1 MAQRM
6 SSKEE
11 VRAALREIP
20 SVDDI
25 LTHFQNEITSAPY
38 SLYLKTIRFIL
49 DDVRREIQNFQPI
62 EDISDYTIRRV
73 ETALGKVS
81 SQSLEQVINGTGII
95 LHTGLGRA
103 PLSTKLVQDALNN
116 VVPYANLE
124 LDLPSGKRGERTQH
138 VESLIN
144 ALSGSEAALVVN
156 NNAAAVL
163 LMLNALAEG
172 KEVIISRGEQVE
184 IGGSFRIPDVIKK
197 SDCIMVEVGTTNKT
211 HLQDYEN
218 EITPNTGAILVAH
231 TSNYK
236 VMGFTESVDLT
247 ALSALAKKKKIPLIL
262 DLGSGAIADFQKLGL
277 PHEPTVQS
285 YLKSGA
291 SVVSFSGDKLLGGP
305 QAGII
310 CGKKTLIRKIH
321 KNPLYRALRCDK
333 FTYAILEATLR
344 TYLTPIDIQKENLT
358 MTLFNRSQA
367 ELLKIG
373 KKIVKKLP
381 RKIVDKFGIE
391 VEQPEVEAG
400 SGSLPL
406 EKFPSAAIVFKGE
419 MKASELSRKFRSAP
433 NPVLGYISGNR
444 YHIDLK
450 AIPATQEKQ
459 LLSSLISILQ

>member
-1 MAQRM
+1 M
-6 SSKEE
+6 SNSDQ
-11 VRAALREIP
+11 VRAALQEIP

-38 SLYLKTIRFIL
+38 SLYLKTIRFVL
-49 DDVRREIQNFQPI
+49 DDVRREIKNSHPI
-62 EDISDYTIRRV
+62 KDISDYTIRRV

-95 LHTGLGRA
+95 LHTGLGRS
-103 PLSTKLVQDALNN
+103 PLSAELVQDALKN

-124 LDLPSGKRGERTQH
+124 LDLPSGKRGERAQH
-138 VESLIN
+138 VESFIN

-197 SDCIMVEVGTTNKT
+197 SGCKMIEVGTTNKT

-218 EITPNTGAILVAH
+218 EITPITGAILVAH

-262 DLGSGAIADFQKLGL
+262 DLGSGSIADFQKLGL

-373 KKIVKKLP
+373 KKIMKKLP

-391 VEQPEVEAG
+391 VEQTEVEAG

-406 EKFPSAAIVFKGE
+406 EKFPSAAFVFNGE

-444 YHIDLK
+444 FHIDLK

>member
-1 MAQRM
+1 M
-6 SSKEE
+6 SNSDQ
-11 VRAALREIP
+11 VRAALQEIP

-38 SLYLKTIRFIL
+38 SLYLKTIRFVL
-49 DDVRREIQNFQPI
+49 DDVRREIKNYHPI
-62 EDISDYTIRRV
+62 KDISDYTIRRV

-81 SQSLEQVINGTGII
+81 SQSLEQGINGTGII

-144 ALSGSEAALVVN
+144 VLCGSEAALVVN

-277 PHEPTVQS
+277 ANEPTVQN

-391 VEQPEVEAG
+391 VEQTEVEAG

-406 EKFPSAAIVFKGE
+406 EKFPSAAFVFNGE

-444 YHIDLK
+444 FLIDLK

>member
-1 MAQRM
+1 M
-6 SSKEE
+6 SNSDQ
-11 VRAALREIP
+11 VRAALQEIP

-38 SLYLKTIRFIL
+38 SLYLKTIRFVL
-49 DDVRREIQNFQPI
+49 DDVRREIKNSHPI
-62 EDISDYTIRRV
+62 KDISDYTIRRV

-95 LHTGLGRA
+95 LHTGLGRS
-103 PLSTKLVQDALNN
+103 PLSAELVQDALKN

-144 ALSGSEAALVVN
+144 ALCGSEAALVVN

-197 SDCIMVEVGTTNKT
+197 SGCKMIEVGTTNKT

-218 EITPNTGAILVAH
+218 EITPITGAILVAH

-236 VMGFTESVDLT
+236 VMGFTDSVNLSE
-247 ALSALAKKKKIPLIL
+247 LSALAKKKKITLIL

-277 PHEPTVQS
+277 PHEPPVLS

-291 SVVSFSGDKLLGGP
+291 NVVSFSGDKLLGGP

-310 CGKKTLIRKIH
+310 CGKKTLIRKIL

-344 TYLTPIDIQKENLT
+344 TYLTPTEVQKENLSI
-358 MTLFNRSQA
+358 TLFNRSQA

-381 RKIVDKFGIE
+381 MKIVDKFEIE
-391 VEQPEVEAG
+391 VKQTEVEAG

-444 YHIDLK
+444 FHIDLK

>member
-1 MAQRM
+1 LSNSDQ
-6 SSKEE
+6 

-38 SLYLKTIRFIL
+38 SLYLKTIRFVL
-49 DDVRREIQNFQPI
+49 DDVRREIKNSHPI
-62 EDISDYTIRRV
+62 KDISDYTIRRV

-95 LHTGLGRA
+95 LHTGLGRS
-103 PLSTKLVQDALNN
+103 PLSAELVQDALKN

-144 ALSGSEAALVVN
+144 ALCGSEAALVVN

-197 SDCIMVEVGTTNKT
+197 SGCKMIEVGTTNKT

-218 EITPNTGAILVAH
+218 EITPITGAILVAH

-262 DLGSGAIADFQKLGL
+262 DLGSGSIADFQKLGL

-444 YHIDLK
+444 FHIDLK

>member
-1 MAQRM
+1 MI
-6 SSKEE
+6 SKDQA
-11 VRAALREIP
+11 RAALREIP

-38 SLYLKTIRFIL
+38 SLYLQTIRFIL
-49 DDVRREIQNFQPI
+49 DDVRKEIQNSHPI
-62 EDISDYTIRRV
+62 KDISDHTIRRV
-73 ETALGKVS
+73 EMALGDVS
-81 SQSLEQVINGTGII
+81 SQSLVQVINGTGII

-103 PLSTKLVQDALNN
+103 PLSKNLVSDALNQI
-116 VVPYANLE
+116 VPYSNLE
-124 LDLPSGKRGERTQH
+124 LDLPSGERGERMEH
-138 VESLIN
+138 VEALIN
-144 ALSGSEAALVVN
+144 SLSGSESVLVVN

-172 KEVIISRGEQVE
+172 KEVLISRGEQVE
-184 IGGSFRIPDVIKK
+184 IGGSFRIPDVIRK
-197 SDCIMVEVGTTNKT
+197 SGCEMVEVGTTNKT
-211 HLQDYEN
+211 HLKDYE
-218 EITPNTGAILVAH
+218 TALTAQTGAILVAH

-236 VMGFTESVDLT
+236 VMGFTQSVELT
-247 ALSALAKKKKIPLIL
+247 ELSALAKKKKIPLIL

-277 PHEPTVQS
+277 PHEPVVQS

-291 SVVSFSGDKLLGGP
+291 GVVSFSGDKLLGGP

-310 CGKKTLIRKIH
+310 CGKKKLIRKIH

-333 FTYAILEATLR
+333 LTYAILEATLR
-344 TYLTPIDIQKENLT
+344 TYLAPTEVQKENLSI
-358 MTLFNRSQA
+358 TLFNRSQA

-381 RKIVDKFGIE
+381 QKIAEKYGIT
-391 VEQPEVEAG
+391 VKQTEVEAG

-406 EKFPSAAIVFKGE
+406 EKFPSAAIVFNGE
-419 MKASELSRKFRSAP
+419 LKASELSLQFRLARY
-433 NPVLGYISGNR
+433 PVLGYITGNC

-459 LLSSLISILQ
+459 LLSSLNSVLQ

>member
-1 MAQRM
+1 M
-6 SSKEE
+6 SNSDQ
-11 VRAALREIP
+11 VRAALQEIP

-38 SLYLKTIRFIL
+38 SLYLKTIRFVL
-49 DDVRREIQNFQPI
+49 DDVRREIKNSYPI
-62 EDISDYTIRRV
+62 KDISDYTIRRV

-95 LHTGLGRA
+95 LHTGLGRS
-103 PLSTKLVQDALNN
+103 PLSAELVQDALKN

-138 VESLIN
+138 VESFIN

-197 SDCIMVEVGTTNKT
+197 SGCKMIEVGTTNKT

-391 VEQPEVEAG
+391 VEQTEVEAG

-406 EKFPSAAIVFKGE
+406 DKFPSAAFVFNGE

-444 YHIDLK
+444 FHIDLK

>member
-1 MAQRM
+1 M
-6 SSKEE
+6 SNSDQ

-38 SLYLKTIRFIL
+38 SLYLKTIRFVL
-49 DDVRREIQNFQPI
+49 DDVRREIKNSHPI
-62 EDISDYTIRRV
+62 KDISDYTIRRV

-95 LHTGLGRA
+95 LHTGLGRS
-103 PLSTKLVQDALNN
+103 PLSAELVQDALKN

-138 VESLIN
+138 VESFIN

-218 EITPNTGAILVAH
+218 EITSNTGAILVAH

-262 DLGSGAIADFQKLGL
+262 DLGSGSIADFQKLGL

-310 CGKKTLIRKIH
+310 CGKKILIRKIH

-391 VEQPEVEAG
+391 VEQTEVEAG

-406 EKFPSAAIVFKGE
+406 EKFPSAAFVFNGE

-444 YHIDLK
+444 FHIDLK

>member
-1 MAQRM
+1 M
-6 SSKEE
+6 SNSDQ
-11 VRAALREIP
+11 VRAALQEIP

-38 SLYLKTIRFIL
+38 SLYLKTIRFVL
-49 DDVRREIQNFQPI
+49 DDVRWEIKNSHPI
-62 EDISDYTIRRV
+62 KDISDYTIRRV

-247 ALSALAKKKKIPLIL
+247 ALCALAKKKKIPLIL
-262 DLGSGAIADFQKLGL
+262 DLGSGSIADFQKLGL

-391 VEQPEVEAG
+391 VEQTEVEAG

-406 EKFPSAAIVFKGE
+406 EKFPSAAFVFNGE

-444 YHIDLK
+444 FHIDLK

>member
-1 MAQRM
+1 LSNSDQ
-6 SSKEE
+6 
-11 VRAALREIP
+11 VRAALQEIP

-38 SLYLKTIRFIL
+38 SLYLKTIRFVL
-49 DDVRREIQNFQPI
+49 DDVRREIKNSHPI
-62 EDISDYTIRRV
+62 KDISDYTIRRV

-144 ALSGSEAALVVN
+144 ALSNSEAALVVN

-184 IGGSFRIPDVIKK
+184 IGGSFRIPDVIIK
-197 SDCIMVEVGTTNKT
+197 SGCKMIEVGTTNKT

-277 PHEPTVQS
+277 PHEPTIQS

-391 VEQPEVEAG
+391 VEQTEVEAG

-406 EKFPSAAIVFKGE
+406 EKFTSAAFVFNGE

-444 YHIDLK
+444 FYIDLK
-450 AIPATQEKQ
+450 AIPSTQEKQ

>member
-1 MAQRM
+1 M
-6 SSKEE
+6 SNSDQ

-25 LTHFQNEITSAPY
+25 LTHFQNEITSAPF
-38 SLYLKTIRFIL
+38 SLYLKTIRFVL
-49 DDVRREIQNFQPI
+49 DDIRREIKNSHPI
-62 EDISDYTIRRV
+62 KDISDYTIRRV
-73 ETALGKVS
+73 EKALGKVS

-95 LHTGLGRA
+95 LHTGLGRS
-103 PLSTKLVQDALNN
+103 PLSSELVQDALKN

-138 VESLIN
+138 VESFIN

-197 SDCIMVEVGTTNKT
+197 SGCKMIEVGTTNKT

-262 DLGSGAIADFQKLGL
+262 DLGSGSIADFQKLGL

-391 VEQPEVEAG
+391 VEQTEVEAG

-406 EKFPSAAIVFKGE
+406 EKFPSAAFVFNGE
-419 MKASELSRKFRSAP
+419 MKASALSRKFRSAP

-444 YHIDLK
+444 FHIDLK
-450 AIPATQEKQ
+450 AIPATQEKW